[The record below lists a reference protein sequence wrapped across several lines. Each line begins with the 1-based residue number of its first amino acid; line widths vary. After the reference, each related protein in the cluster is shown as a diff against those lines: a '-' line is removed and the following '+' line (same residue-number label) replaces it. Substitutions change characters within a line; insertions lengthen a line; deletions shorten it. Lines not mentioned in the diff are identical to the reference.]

1 MDNLKKK
8 KKKYFSADR
17 PVLDQHDEFVTF
29 LVRQSEAWG
38 SALRCEVV
46 VGKSNR
52 EGEVSCLG
60 KTNAAVYSNNFQG
73 TYKGLKRQIGYLN
86 DF

>member
-1 MDNLKKK
+1 M
-8 KKKYFSADR
+8 
-17 PVLDQHDEFVTF
+17 TF
-29 LVRQSEAWG
+29 LVRQSVAWVSG
-38 SALRCEVV
+38 LRCEVV

-60 KTNAAVYSNNFQG
+60 KINAAVYSNHFQD